1 MVKKYGITL
10 ITLMIAIVIIA
21 IISAVT
27 VVSVSDTISETNL
40 KTFAMELYNLQRVV
54 DSYKMKNNGKLDF
67 TTYTVKAEDYTGKL
81 KDVLEAEDTPQRD
94 EIVFYLLDADALSKL
109 CVDKLTYGNSKY
121 DETDIY
127 AVSGT
132 SGRVYY
138 LYGFESKEEKHY
150 YLTAELSNY
159 LADKLD
165 LTIDKAEVV
174 FVPNTVYKVPE
185 AVSVKVK
192 VPIVAD
198 KSSINITTDKS
209 GVVVSNYVEENGYYV
224 YTVNT
229 GKVKG
234 NYTINVSYTAFSK
247 PMTATYYAER
257 YMRSIC
263 RALFRW

>member
-10 ITLMIAIVIIA
+10 IILMVAIVIIA

-40 KTFAMELYNLQRVV
+40 KTFAMELYNLQRLV

-81 KDVLEAEDTPQRD
+81 KAVLEAEDNPQRD
-94 EIVFYLLDADALSKL
+94 EIIFYLLDADALSKL
-109 CVDKLTYGNSKY
+109 AAENLIYGNQKY

-165 LTIDKAEVV
+165 LTIDKADVV
-174 FVPNTVYKVPE
+174 FVPSTIYKLPQ

-198 KSSINITTDKS
+198 RTTINITTDKS
-209 GVVVSNYVEENGYYV
+209 GIAISNYVEENGYYV

-229 GKVKG
+229 GNVDG

-247 PMTATYYAER
+247 PITATYYAER

-263 RALFRW
+263 YALF